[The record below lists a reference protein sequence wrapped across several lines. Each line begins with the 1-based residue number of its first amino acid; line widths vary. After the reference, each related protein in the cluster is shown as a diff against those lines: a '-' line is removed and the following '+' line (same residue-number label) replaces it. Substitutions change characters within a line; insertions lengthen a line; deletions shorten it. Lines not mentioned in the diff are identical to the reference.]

1 MSVFERET
9 VLKPGFP
16 PPLLGAGKP
25 VQYSVQDYGTG
36 AGTPGGCDERSTA
49 LRRKVYIYSTTA
61 TNSAEADMIGQ
72 FIYIETLRVRQ

>member
-49 LRRKVYIYSTTA
+49 AKEGLHIQH
-61 TNSAEADMIGQ
+61 NCESAEADMIGQ